1 MRFLLFILFYSQI
14 KIKCVFVLRDKK
26 KNERRNEK
34 KKKEKKKRKTQL
46 ANLKR
51 E

>member
-1 MRFLLFILFYSQI
+1 MRFSSFLSSLFYSQI

-26 KNERRNEK
+26 IENIKEEKIKIKN
-34 KKKEKKKRKTQL
+34 KKR
-46 ANLKR
+46 R